1 MKRFIQWTTG
11 IQQSLQKKIICLL
24 ALFIVVPTIILII
37 ILTGTAASNTKD
49 MVYNQV
55 NGATQSIVGML
66 DDMYDSNAYTVNS
79 LADSI
84 SKKSQQKDWI
94 RERMLEI
101 AKDIDNIYAAYVFV
115 NNQYIH
121 SSNDSDETIDAMKRD
136 WYQQAKK
143 SGGKVIVTKPY
154 RDAITKDLVVT
165 FAKELPGKNGVVA
178 IDVAIDRINKA
189 VEKYKVGKSG
199 YISLVDKDNQV
210 VTHPVYKQGTVLD
223 EATYGELAT
232 AKDNGSYKSNA
243 AGRNEFVS
251 YDKRNKMGLSIVSV
265 IALSEINSQ
274 ANYIFIVASIFLVVL
289 IALMGLFLWRF
300 VKSIIRPV
308 LRVQQL
314 TERIAAGDFT
324 ERIPESDRS
333 DEIGRLEKNS
343 NTMAQSLTDVLLRIR
358 EVSETVAAS
367 AEELSANTEENVASL
382 QQVAASYQEVSAQC
396 SLLNDRLKAVR
407 SDAHQSGG
415 QLKEV
420 VELVNLSSEAAND
433 MSEWAVRG
441 EQALSNVRSQMNAI
455 TEHTDLATKET
466 EQLMEQSQ
474 HIRRIVVFIQ
484 ELSAQTKL
492 LALNAAIEAAHAGE
506 HGRGFAVVADEVR
519 KLAEQ
524 TNEAAGQITGMIQ
537 HIHERSE
544 AVWTAM
550 QNGSASVEEGQQ
562 VTNTVTS
569 SFADMFAA
577 VDEMN
582 VQLSHIA
589 QMSSQLASANITMI
603 TSFDEASEMTNTTLL
618 EMENV
623 AAAGEQQNAAMQEMA
638 SYANHLAT
646 IADDLQQLSAK
657 FKA

>member
-94 RERMLEI
+94 RDRMLEI

-143 SGGKVIVTKPY
+143 SAGKVIVTKPY
-154 RDAITKDLVVT
+154 RDAITNDLVVT

-382 QQVAASYQEVSAQC
+382 QQVAASYQEVSAQS

-407 SDAHQSGG
+407 SDAHQSGR

-420 VELVNLSSEAAND
+420 TELVNLSSEAAND

-441 EQALSNVRSQMNAI
+441 EQALSSVRSQMNAI
-455 TEHTDLATKET
+455 TEHTELATKET
-466 EQLMEQSQ
+466 EQLIEQSQ

-562 VTNTVTS
+562 VTKTVTS

-589 QMSSQLASANITMI
+589 QMSTQLTSANGTMI

>member
-1 MKRFIQWTTG
+1 MKRVIQWTTG

-49 MVYNQV
+49 MVYDQV
-55 NGATQSIVGML
+55 NGATESIVGML

-94 RERMLEI
+94 HDRMLEI

-154 RDAITKDLVVT
+154 RDAITNDLVVT

-210 VTHPVYKQGTVLD
+210 VTHPVYKQGTILD

-232 AKDNGSYKSNA
+232 AKDHGAYKSNA

-265 IALSEINSQ
+265 ITLSEINSQ

-382 QQVAASYQEVSAQC
+382 QQVAASYQEVSAQS

-420 VELVNLSSEAAND
+420 TELVNLSSEAANE

-441 EQALSNVRSQMNAI
+441 EQALSSVRSQMNAI
-455 TEHTDLATKET
+455 TEHTELATKET
-466 EQLMEQSQ
+466 EQLIEHSQ

-562 VTNTVTS
+562 VTKTVTS

-589 QMSSQLASANITMI
+589 QMSTQLTNANGTMI

-646 IADDLQQLSAK
+646 IADDLQQLSAR